1 MGAHRKP
8 RAGLLDSPT
17 ARRGV
22 VGLGA
27 AALSATLLSQTAQ
40 ADEPGGTGDP
50 AADAATAIEE
60 ARERAEAAG
69 ERAAGVKEQVDEL
82 FREAGTATQRYNAA
96 KERTEEQQRSA
107 DELVEAAAEAAER
120 VNEARRDLGRYATA
134 QYRHGRVSET
144 ATLLLMNDPQQWFD
158 TTHVLGRAGDRQ
170 QLALD
175 DYVERRGEAELKRA
189 EAAGALEDLEE
200 RQRELQE
207 QKEEVQGKLAT
218 ARDLLAG
225 LTEEEAE
232 ELAELERLETAEAE
246 RLAEEQR
253 QREEAERREREEA
266 ERAARRTA
274 EREAA
279 EEAARAEAAQ
289 AAESGSGSSGSSA
302 SSGSGS
308 SGSGS
313 AGSTDAG
320 ASGTGSGSDTGVSTR
335 AEQAIAHAR
344 AQLGKPYVWGATGP
358 GSYDCS
364 GLTQAAW
371 RAAGV
376 ELPRVTWDQVNAGTR
391 IGRADLRP
399 GDLVFFYSDISHVG
413 LYIGDG
419 QMIHAPRPGT
429 NVRVESI
436 SVMPFHSAVRPG

>member
-17 ARRGV
+17 ARRGAM
-22 VGLGA
+22 GLGA
-27 AALSATLLSQTAQ
+27 AALSASLFSQTAF

-50 AADAATAIEE
+50 AADAAAAIEE

-69 ERAAGVKEQVDEL
+69 SRAAEVKEQVDEL
-82 FREAGTATQRYNAA
+82 FREAGTATQGYNAA
-96 KERTEEQQRSA
+96 RERTEEQQRTA

-200 RQRELQE
+200 RQRELRK
-207 QKEEVQGKLAT
+207 QKEEVQGKLAD
-218 ARDLLAG
+218 ARELLAG

-253 QREEAERREREEA
+253 RREEAERREREAA
-266 ERAARRTA
+266 ERAARRAA

-279 EEAARAEAAQ
+279 EEAARAEAARESSAESGSAD
-289 AAESGSGSSGSSA
+289 AAPSGSGSSGSSG
-302 SSGSGS
+302 SSDAGS
-308 SGSGS
+308 SGSSS
-313 AGSTDAG
+313 AG
-320 ASGTGSGSDTGVSTR
+320 DTGVSTR

-358 GSYDCS
+358 DSYDCS

-391 IGRADLRP
+391 IARADLRP